1 MKSANQWEPQPQTF
15 GLLCERLTNA
25 MVGIAAPVPGM
36 ATKNLT
42 LTCGI

>member
-1 MKSANQWEPQPQTF
+1 
-15 GLLCERLTNA
+15 

-42 LTCGI
+42 VTRWIQNNDTRNALFVNKHVSEQ